1 MKTFVMIP
9 TYNEKENINN
19 LIDKILKLKIKSPE
33 INISGELKNQRFL
46 SNLHIVVADDNSPDG
61 TWKIVQQISKKNKNV
76 HLLLRKKDKG
86 RGSAGRDGFIYCL
99 EHGAD
104 VVVEM
109 DADMS
114 HDPKYIPLMIYELK
128 NADLVLGSRRV
139 KGSKEIGRSL
149 IRKIVTHF
157 ANLYIRLML
166 GLKVKDCNSGF
177 RCFKRKVLEA
187 INIEKLESKGPA
199 IVQEVL
205 FKAHLKGFKIR
216 EMPIT
221 FVNRTKGYSK
231 LGIPQLAAGYFMVLK
246 LRILS
251 LFDKL

>member
-1 MKTFVMIP
+1 MKIFIMIP
-9 TYNEKENINN
+9 TYNEKENIKV
-19 LIDKILKLKIKSPE
+19 LIDKILKLKIKD
-33 INISGELKNQRFL
+33 
-46 SNLHIVVADDNSPDG
+46 LHIVVADDDSPDK
-61 TWKIVQQISKKNKNV
+61 TWKIVKNISKNNKNV

-99 EHGAD
+99 KHGAD

-114 HDPKYIPLMIYELK
+114 HDPKYIPAMLSELK

-139 KGSKEIGRSL
+139 EGSEEIGRSL
-149 IRKIVTHF
+149 IRRFVTWG

-166 GLKVKDCNSGF
+166 GVKVKDCNSGF

-187 INIEKLESKGPA
+187 INLEKLESKGPA

-205 FKAHLKGFKIR
+205 FKAHLKGFKIK
-216 EMPIT
+216 EIPIT
-221 FVNRTKGYSK
+221 FIDRVKGHSK
-231 LGIPQLAAGYFMVLK
+231 LGIPQLASGYFMVLK
-246 LRILS
+246 L
-251 LFDKL
+251 KLQNIFGLI

>member
-9 TYNEKENINN
+9 TYNEKENIKN
-19 LIDKILKLKIKSPE
+19 LIDEILKLKIK
-33 INISGELKNQRFL
+33 
-46 SNLHIVVADDNSPDG
+46 NLHIVVADDNSPDG
-61 TWKIVQQISKKNKNV
+61 TWKIAEDLSKKNKSI

-99 EHGAD
+99 KHRAGII
-104 VVVEM
+104 VEM

-114 HDPKYIPLMIYELK
+114 HNPKYIPSMIEELK

-139 KGSKEIGRSL
+139 EGSKEIGRGLLRRVITSL
-149 IRKIVTHF
+149 

-166 GLKVKDCNSGF
+166 GLKVRDCNSGF
-177 RCFKRKVLEA
+177 RCFRRKVLEK
-187 INIEKLESKGPA
+187 INLEKLESKGPA

-205 FKAHLKGFKIR
+205 FKAHLKGFKIK

-221 FVNRTKGYSK
+221 FVERARGYSK
-231 LGIPQLAAGYFMVLK
+231 LGIPQLAQGYFMVLK
-246 LRILS
+246 LKVQHLLGRV
-251 LFDKL
+251 